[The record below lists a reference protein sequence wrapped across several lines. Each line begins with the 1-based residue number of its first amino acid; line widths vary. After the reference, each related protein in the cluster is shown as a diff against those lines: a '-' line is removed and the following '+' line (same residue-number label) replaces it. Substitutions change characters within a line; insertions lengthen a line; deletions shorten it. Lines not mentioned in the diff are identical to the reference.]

1 MVFYVLNI
9 LKFLG
14 KVVFK
19 VYEFVI
25 KERGEGEGGMICIF
39 FYVVWDYFLVF
50 RYNMRSIF

>member
-25 KERGEGEGGMICIF
+25 KEKGEGEGGMICIF
-39 FYVVWDYFLVF
+39 FYVV
-50 RYNMRSIF
+50 